1 MRAVNLLPKGSIK
14 QERKK
19 LPIVPLVGVTGAVVM
34 TLLLAMMFMSK
45 SSAASQAQT
54 QLDLTRQELAAVPE
68 PAPVDAAQPELRSAQ
83 SSRLTAVSGA
93 LGRRVTWD
101 RVLRHFAQVLPT
113 DVWLTSF
120 TVGGP
125 AAVSGAP
132 GATPRLQ
139 LSGYSYSH
147 ESVARL
153 LSRLAIVPD
162 FTNVTLLNS
171 SLTTLDGRKVVQFNL
186 YADVRSTVAPS

>member
-1 MRAVNLLPKGSIK
+1 MRAVNLLPKGTK
-14 QERKK
+14 RERKK
-19 LPIVPLVGVTGAVVM
+19 LPIVPLVGMSGAVVM
-34 TLLLAMMFMSK
+34 TMLLALMFTSK
-45 SSAASQAQT
+45 AAEVSQAQT
-54 QLDLTRQELAAVPE
+54 QLDLTQQELASIPE
-68 PAPVDAAQPELRSAQ
+68 PAPVDSAQPELRAAQ
-83 SSRLTAVSGA
+83 SSRLAAVSGA

-125 AAVSGAP
+125 AAAAGVP
-132 GATPRLQ
+132 GGTPRLQ

-153 LSRLAIVPD
+153 LARLAIVPD

-171 SLTTLDGRKVVQFNL
+171 SSTTLDGRKVVQFNL
-186 YADVRSTVAPS
+186 FADVRTTGASS